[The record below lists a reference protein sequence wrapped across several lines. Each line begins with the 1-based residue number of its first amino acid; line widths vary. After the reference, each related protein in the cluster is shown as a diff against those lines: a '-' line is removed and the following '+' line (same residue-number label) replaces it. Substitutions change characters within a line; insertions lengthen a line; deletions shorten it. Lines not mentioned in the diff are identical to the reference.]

1 MGHVSHSQ
9 FVSYNECNLKWKL
22 RYIDKLG
29 TFTGNIHTL
38 FGTAMHTTIQTYLT
52 EMYSK
57 SIIAAE
63 SLDLNGLLKTEM
75 MKEFKTHTHR
85 KRIGGMKRPNDC
97 YRRNTQQT
105 FILFCTF

>member
-38 FGTAMHTTIQTYLT
+38 FGTAMHTVIQEYLT
-52 EMYSK
+52 EMYHK
-57 SIIAAE
+57 SIKEADNLDME
-63 SLDLNGLLKTEM
+63 SRLKEEM
-75 MKEFKTHTHR
+75 MNEFKLI
-85 KRIGGMKRPNDC
+85 K
-97 YRRNTQQT
+97 
-105 FILFCTF
+105 